1 MPKSARV
8 KKGMRKTMKR
18 STKITIA
25 KTASTKATIVK
36 SFLEMLN
43 FIKLYHWKTESYSQH
58 QATDELHEKLSEN
71 VDKFVEV
78 LLGKD
83 ASRVSMVEKHMKMMD
98 VKNTADFIETMHDY
112 RAMLLTIDRY
122 FHKKRDSDLLNIR
135 DEMLADVNQFLY
147 LMSLDQPSG
156 NLSSKSFGKK

>member
-18 STKITIA
+18 STK
-25 KTASTKATIVK
+25 STNAAKATIVK

-58 QATDELHEKLSEN
+58 KATDELHEKLSEN